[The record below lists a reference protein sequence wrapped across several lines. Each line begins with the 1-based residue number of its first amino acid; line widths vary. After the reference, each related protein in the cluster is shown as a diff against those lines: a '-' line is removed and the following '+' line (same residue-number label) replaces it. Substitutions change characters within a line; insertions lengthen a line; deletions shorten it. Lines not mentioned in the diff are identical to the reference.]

1 MTMPRCGSNRM
12 RLFGSEPI
20 TKEMVL
26 RLEHQLVV
34 ERLDA
39 IAMEAERLYHDQA
52 AFQPR
57 R

>member
-1 MTMPRCGSNRM
+1 M